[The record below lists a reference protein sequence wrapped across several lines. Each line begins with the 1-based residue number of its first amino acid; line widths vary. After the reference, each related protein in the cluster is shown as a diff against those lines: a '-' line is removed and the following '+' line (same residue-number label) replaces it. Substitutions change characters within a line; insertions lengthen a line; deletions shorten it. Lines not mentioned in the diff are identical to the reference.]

1 MPMNKLVKVSDLFT
15 IKYGNSLE
23 LINLVQCKSTDKN
36 SVPFVSRT
44 ENNNGISAFVEEELD
59 VDKNPAHT
67 LTVAVGGSVLSTFY
81 QPLPFYTGFH
91 VLVLEPKKE
100 ISVVEMLFYAKCIS
114 SNKYK
119 YNYGRQA
126 NRTLKNILIPSQIPE
141 ELKNKLTNYH
151 KELEES
157 ISQKSLIDRK
167 LKLEID
173 KWKEFEIKDIFKLE
187 KCKCSNAT
195 ELLEDGDD
203 IFYTGA
209 KKDNNGIMRKV
220 EYDKDLASKGN
231 CVVFIGD
238 GQGSIGYSLYQPKDF
253 IGSTTLTC
261 GYNKSLN
268 SYVGMFLVTILD
280 QERFKYSFGRKY
292 GKSQLEKN
300 KIKLPTKNNQ
310 PDWEFMENY
319 IKTLSYS
326 SSL

>member
-59 VDKNPAHT
+59 VDKNPVHT

-114 SNKYK
+114 ANKYK

-126 NRTLKNILIPSQIPE
+126 NRTLKNILIPSQIPQ
-141 ELKNKLTNYH
+141 ELKNKLTAYH
-151 KELEES
+151 KELEKS
-157 ISQKSLIDRK
+157 ISQKPIVDK
-167 LKLEID
+167 EIKLEID
-173 KWKEFEIKDIFKLE
+173 KWGEFELNELFKIQGS
-187 KCKCSNAT
+187 KT
-195 ELLEDGDD
+195 TPLLELEEYGNGK
-203 IFYTGA
+203 YPYVTTQA
-209 KKDNNGIMRKV
+209 TNNGIDGFFDFYSEDGNVLTADSAVLGYCSYQALSFSASDHV
-220 EYDKDLASKGN
+220 EKL
-231 CVVFIGD
+231 I
-238 GQGSIGYSLYQPKDF
+238 PKF
-253 IGSTTLTC
+253 KM
-261 GYNKSLN
+261 NK
-268 SYVGMFLVTILD
+268 YVAMFLTTILNLE
-280 QERFKYSFGRKY
+280 QYRYNYGRKC
-292 GKSQLEKN
+292 SQDRMK
-300 KIKLPTKNNQ
+300 KISIKLPSKNEN
-310 PDWEFMENY
+310 PDFEYMENY
-319 IKTLSYS
+319 IKSLSYS